1 MKSLIACLVFF
12 ISTSFAGAA
21 VDNPG
26 FGKKVPPDNGGQVG
40 CVRTQGFWGNSPQGQ
55 QLLRTLVPGTL
66 TLGETAYTADQLLAI
81 LGTPVATP
89 GPGANALLI
98 LAKQLIAARL
108 NQLAGA
114 NVSNIAA
121 ALAEADDLIDDRV
134 IPPVG
139 DDQVSPS
146 SSRGQ
151 SMIAVASL
159 LDDFNN
165 GLLGVPS
172 CR

>member
-1 MKSLIACLVFF
+1 MKSLIACLLFF

-21 VDNPG
+21 VDNESLG
-26 FGKKVPPDNGGQVG
+26 GKVPPDNGQIG

-66 TLGETAYTADQLLAI
+66 TLGETAYTANQLLAI

-114 NVSNIAA
+114 NVSTISA
-121 ALAEADDLIDDRV
+121 ALEEADDLIDDLV

-139 DDQVSPS
+139 SGNVAPS
-146 SSRGQ
+146 SSLGQ
-151 SMIAVASL
+151 SMVAVASL

>member
-21 VDNPG
+21 VDNSN
-26 FGKKVPPDNGGQVG
+26 FGGKVPPDNGNG

-81 LGTPVATP
+81 LNTPVATP

-108 NQLAGA
+108 NELAGA
-114 NVSNIAA
+114 STATISAT
-121 ALAEADDLIDDRV
+121 LIQADNLIGSLV

-139 DDQVSPS
+139 SGNVAPNTSL
-146 SSRGQ
+146 GQ
-151 SMIAVASL
+151 SMVAVAAI